1 VTNDNLCEITDL
13 DLSDIG
19 KVITLVGGSDTNAN
33 ACTIT
38 DGGNFKMSDNMTL
51 GVDDSITFFVKADN
65 YYIELSRST
74 N

>member
-1 VTNDNLCEITDL
+1 MTNDNLCEITDL
-13 DLSDIG
+13 DLPDIG
-19 KVITLVGGSDTNAN
+19 KVITLIGGSDTN